1 MSLRGFHIFFISLV
15 TLFSFAIS
23 AAVFAMGFNPRF
35 GILCA
40 AFGVLIAVYGLWFIR
55 KSRKLIL

>member
-15 TLFSFAIS
+15 TLFSFGIS
-23 AAVFAMGFNPRF
+23 AAVFGLGFDPRF
-35 GILCA
+35 GGLLA
-40 AFGVLIAVYGLWFIR
+40 AFGVLIALYGIWFIR

>member
-15 TLFSFAIS
+15 TLFSFGTS
-23 AAVFAMGFNPRF
+23 AAVFALGFDPRF
-35 GILCA
+35 GTLA
-40 AFGVLIAVYGLWFIR
+40 AIFGVVTAVYGTWFIR

>member
-15 TLFSFAIS
+15 TLFSFGTA
-23 AAVFAMGFNPRF
+23 AAVYEMGFSPMF
-35 GILCA
+35 ATLIA
-40 AFGVLIAVYGLWFIR
+40 AFGLVAVVYGIWFIR

>member
-15 TLFSFAIS
+15 TLFSFGIS
-23 AAVFAMGFNPRF
+23 ATVFALGFNP
-35 GILCA
+35 L
-40 AFGVLIAVYGLWFIR
+40 FGVLLSVFGACAAVYGIWFIR

>member
-15 TLFSFAIS
+15 TLFSFGTS
-23 AAVFAMGFNPRF
+23 AAVFGLGFNPAF
-35 GILCA
+35 GIALA
-40 AFGVLIAVYGLWFIR
+40 VFGVVIAIYGVWFIR

>member
-15 TLFSFAIS
+15 TLFSFGIS
-23 AAVFAMGFNPRF
+23 AAVFALGFDPRF
-35 GILCA
+35 GGLLSI
-40 AFGVLIAVYGLWFIR
+40 FGVVIAVYGVWFIR

>member
-15 TLFSFAIS
+15 TLASFAI
-23 AAVFAMGFNPRF
+23 AALLLGQGYDPRF
-35 GILCA
+35 SGSCA
-40 AFGVLIAVYGLWFIR
+40 CFGLIIAAYGLWFIR

>member
-15 TLFSFAIS
+15 IVLSFAIA
-23 AAVFAMGFNPRF
+23 AAVWALGFDPRF
-35 GILCA
+35 AAACA
-40 AFGVLIAVYGLWFIR
+40 AFGLLLVVYGVWFIR

>member
-15 TLFSFAIS
+15 VLFSFGTS
-23 AAVFAMGFNPRF
+23 AAVFGLGFDPRF
-35 GILCA
+35 GTVLAI
-40 AFGVLIAVYGLWFIR
+40 FGVIVAIYGVWFIR

>member
-15 TLFSFAIS
+15 VLFSFGIS
-23 AAVFAMGFNPRF
+23 AAVFALGFDPRF
-35 GILCA
+35 GTVLAI
-40 AFGVLIAVYGLWFIR
+40 FGVIVAIYGVWFIR

>member
-15 TLFSFAIS
+15 TLFSFLM
-23 AAVFAMGFNPRF
+23 AALVFALGYGALF
-35 GILCA
+35 GSFLVV
-40 AFGVLIAVYGLWFIR
+40 FGMAVAVYGLWFIR

>member
-15 TLFSFAIS
+15 TLLSFVIAGLLFGLGFD
-23 AAVFAMGFNPRF
+23 ARFGTLCAVF
-35 GILCA
+35 
-40 AFGVLIAVYGLWFIR
+40 GVVIAVYGMWFIK

>member
-15 TLFSFAIS
+15 TLFSFLI
-23 AAVFAMGFNPRF
+23 AVALFVMGFDPRF
-35 GILCA
+35 GTACA
-40 AFGVLIAVYGLWFIR
+40 AFGVMIAVYGVWFIR

>member
-15 TLFSFAIS
+15 TLFSFGIS
-23 AAVFAMGFNPRF
+23 AAVFGLGFDPRF
-35 GILCA
+35 GTLLAI
-40 AFGVLIAVYGLWFIR
+40 FGVVIALYGLWFIR

>member
-15 TLFSFAIS
+15 TLLAFGLG
-23 AAVFAMGFNPRF
+23 AAVVAAGFHVLF

-40 AFGVLIAVYGLWFIR
+40 VFGLVLAAYGLWFIR

>member
-15 TLFSFAIS
+15 TLFSFGI
-23 AAVFAMGFNPRF
+23 AAALFALGFDPRF
-35 GILCA
+35 GASCA
-40 AFGVLIAVYGLWFIR
+40 VFGVVTAVYGVWFIR